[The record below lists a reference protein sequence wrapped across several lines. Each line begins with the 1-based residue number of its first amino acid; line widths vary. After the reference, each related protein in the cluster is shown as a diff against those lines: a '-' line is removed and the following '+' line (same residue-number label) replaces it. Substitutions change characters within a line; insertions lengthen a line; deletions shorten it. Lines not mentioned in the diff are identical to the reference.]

1 VWKDVGGVCVS
12 VDVRRCKHS
21 AECMKILPLK
31 QQKSLQS
38 IGKHDHNST
47 IKSHT

>member
-1 VWKDVGGVCVS
+1 VS
-12 VDVRRCKHS
+12 VYVWRCKHS

-31 QQKSLQS
+31 QQKSLPS
-38 IGKHDHNST
+38 IGKYHHNST